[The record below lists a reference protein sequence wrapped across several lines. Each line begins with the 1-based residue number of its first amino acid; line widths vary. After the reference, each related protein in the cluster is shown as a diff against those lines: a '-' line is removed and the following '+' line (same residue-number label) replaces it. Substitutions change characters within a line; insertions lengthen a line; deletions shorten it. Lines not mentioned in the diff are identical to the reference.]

1 MSQATG
7 SSGVGCAPRRRGLLR
22 AFWYWLPVLVPLLI
36 LGQVCLQGLR
46 PALAEGRRLEREEP
60 AVRARHEDAQ
70 VRFETMELRVRA
82 WRDPVYQERL
92 RRQRDR
98 DKGE

>member
-1 MSQATG
+1 MGAS
-7 SSGVGCAPRRRGLLR
+7 RRRGVLWT
-22 AFWYWLPVLVPLLI
+22 FWYWLPVLVPLWI
-36 LGQVCLQGLR
+36 LDQVCLGGLR

-60 AVRARHEDAQ
+60 AVRARHDDAQ
-70 VRFETMELRVRA
+70 VRFETMERRVRA

>member
-1 MSQATG
+1 MSLG
-7 SSGVGCAPRRRGLLR
+7 PSGYEGPSRRRGVLR
-22 AFWYWLPVLVPLLI
+22 ALWYWLPVLVPLLI
-36 LGQVCLQGLR
+36 LEQVCIRGLR

-60 AVRARHEDAQ
+60 AVRARHAHAQ
-70 VRFETMELRVRA
+70 LRFETMDKQVRA
-82 WRDPVYQERL
+82 WRDPIYQERL